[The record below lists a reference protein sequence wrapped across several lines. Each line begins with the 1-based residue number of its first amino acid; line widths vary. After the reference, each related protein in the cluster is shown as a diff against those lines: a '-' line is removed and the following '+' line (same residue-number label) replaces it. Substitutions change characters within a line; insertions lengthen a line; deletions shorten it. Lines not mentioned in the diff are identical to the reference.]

1 MELTRRGFIAGAGVM
16 ASGMVCGA
24 HAYSDRLR
32 GSLRSGDTGDRAQPN
47 AREKT
52 SVASHDPNLLAFLS
66 DIHLLDNTVRWNDG
80 PVQSSVVLPQL
91 VSEILALRPL
101 PANAVVFGD
110 FSASCGW
117 EEDFRLAAACLKP
130 LSDAGIVL
138 SFAMGNHDNRASF
151 LKVFPDY
158 KTRLLLPER
167 IVSKVST
174 PNADIILLDTL
185 KSRPGREWAEPDK
198 DGNLVEGTMDGAQR
212 EWLRDALAAA
222 TRPTFIGAHH
232 RAQEPG
238 IVKEV
243 VNASNVYGY
252 IFGHEHVVA
261 EGFLHDGYVN
271 SRTVQTATLPSGG
284 YWGDIGYALF
294 RTFEDRAEL
303 TFRQTDFYFNR
314 LWQDRP
320 RPKNWRERVR
330 MHDGRTMTFW
340 YDKPGNFYEG

>member
-1 MELTRRGFIAGAGVM
+1 MELTRRGFIAGAGAM
-16 ASGMVCGA
+16 ASGMVGGA

-91 VSEILALRPL
+91 VSEILALCPL

-138 SFAMGNHDNRASF
+138 S
-151 LKVFPDY
+151 
-158 KTRLLLPER
+158 
-167 IVSKVST
+167 
-174 PNADIILLDTL
+174 
-185 KSRPGREWAEPDK
+185 W
-198 DGNLVEGTMDGAQR
+198 
-212 EWLRDALAAA
+212 
-222 TRPTFIGAHH
+222 
-232 RAQEPG
+232 
-238 IVKEV
+238 
-243 VNASNVYGY
+243 
-252 IFGHEHVVA
+252 
-261 EGFLHDGYVN
+261 
-271 SRTVQTATLPSGG
+271 
-284 YWGDIGYALF
+284 
-294 RTFEDRAEL
+294 
-303 TFRQTDFYFNR
+303 QTDFYFNR

-320 RPKNWRERVR
+320 RPKNWRERVK
-330 MHDGRTMTFW
+330 MHDGRTVTFW
-340 YDKPGNFYEG
+340 YDKPEDFYRN